1 MANQFTS
8 VATVPG
14 LASELVQPV
23 YDVAV
28 GEALHALPTMRAF
41 VHKTP
46 GNPAMRG
53 SSTTLEKFEWFSDAA
68 VTAAKTPLS
77 EELDVDSTKMP
88 QPSKVTVSPKEYG
101 FAVTSTRKLANRVFA
116 PFDPFK
122 ARAIADHQNRVMDSL
137 IQDILIANGTNVSWG
152 GTATSNATLAA
163 GDKLTAAGWKVGATA
178 NADKS
183 DIPATVVYYG
193 DPANQ
198 AAALGVAQS
207 LPGATIQQ
215 STAFSD
221 TGADITVV
229 IGANYQG

>member
-1 MANQFTS
+1 MAEKFPRDRFDEIPDDLTRVGAHRAPRPRGRGWIAVGWAVLATLVLVGAGIFGLSLVNGSIVFHGAASSASRTTGTPTPTATPTPTIVPTVDPALS
-8 VATVPG
+8 VNVLNGTTTEG
-14 LASELVQPV
+14 LA
-23 YDVAV
+23 
-28 GEALHALPTMRAF
+28 G
-41 VHKTP
+41 
-46 GNPAMRG
+46 
-53 SSTTLEKFEWFSDAA
+53 
-68 VTAAKTPLS
+68 
-77 EELDVDSTKMP
+77 
-88 QPSKVTVSPKEYG
+88 TV
-101 FAVTSTRKLANRVFA
+101 
-116 PFDPFK
+116 
-122 ARAIADHQNRVMDSL
+122 
-137 IQDILIANGTNVSWG
+137 
-152 GTATSNATLAA
+152 